1 MSITLPAE
9 PRARLPSPP
18 TEGQH
23 SGHGLGSQRSRLGS
37 ASRSASA
44 GRKNPRWKQLR
55 ASSLLGERQRSGA
68 EGERQLLPDNSST
81 SWEPGGAGRGRQE
94 PEGSGEHRA
103 PSRPRSGE
111 PGRDGEAA
119 AGGVPLCATGGSGAG
134 ASSPTPYF
142 SSLLVGTQRVM
153 APGSRRD
160 ARAPLPTP
168 PFSHRGTGKVSPGR
182 GVMWC
187 GRSQPGP
194 PPLSVPSLRPA
205 AGPMDANHGK
215 GSTQRQRPPCAAFI
229 PGASPPIPLCVP
241 GAAGCVPRASP
252 PLPGCVPG
260 TPGCALPGSFWL
272 RPPRR
277 CGFKTKWVFCECL
290 IVGARW
296 GFGGCHAGAAQAEV
310 GL

>member
-23 SGHGLGSQRSRLGS
+23 RGHGLGSQRSRLGS

-111 PGRDGEAA
+111 PGAGQGRGGRGRGGAPVRNRRERGGRVLTYAVLLLPFGGHPAGHGAGEPPRCQSPAPYAAIFPPRDGKSFSRPRSHVVRAEPARPAA
-119 AGGVPLCATGGSGAG
+119 PQRPLRARPPAPWMRTTGRAPHKGSAVPVPLLFQVPPRL
-134 ASSPTPYF
+134 SPF
-142 SSLLVGTQRVM
+142 VSQV
-153 APGSRRD
+153 
-160 ARAPLPTP
+160 LPA
-168 PFSHRGTGKVSPGR
+168 VSPGPPR
-182 GVMWC
+182 LSPVVSQVHPAVLC
-187 GRSQPGP
+187 REVSGR
-194 PPLSVPSLRPA
+194 V
-205 AGPMDANHGK
+205 
-215 GSTQRQRPPCAAFI
+215 
-229 PGASPPIPLCVP
+229 
-241 GAAGCVPRASP
+241 
-252 PLPGCVPG
+252 LPGDA
-260 TPGCALPGSFWL
+260 ALKQS
-272 RPPRR
+272 
-277 CGFKTKWVFCECL
+277 GFFASV
-290 IVGARW
+290 
-296 GFGGCHAGAAQAEV
+296 
-310 GL
+310 